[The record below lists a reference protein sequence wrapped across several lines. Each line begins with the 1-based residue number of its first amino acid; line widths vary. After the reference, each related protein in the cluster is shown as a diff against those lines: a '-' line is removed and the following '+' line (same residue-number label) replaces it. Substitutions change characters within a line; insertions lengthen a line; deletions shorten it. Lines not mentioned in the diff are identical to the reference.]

1 MGLDGLQEGPVG
13 VVGRPNNYLRNIL
26 LTHAHILIP
35 PVLSVPSVAGKEERR
50 GARRD
55 EVGKE
60 AQERVASAGR
70 RTERGV
76 NGGAFDGGSG
86 TERHGRN
93 SEYIKGKHPWQE
105 VT

>member
-76 NGGAFDGGSG
+76 NGGAFDGEAVQSDMEG
-86 TERHGRN
+86 TRNISKESTPGR
-93 SEYIKGKHPWQE
+93 K
-105 VT
+105 